1 MVYLTL
7 AIALAEHEIEFSPLI
22 PLPEESWTT
31 HASSQIPIPIP
42 MPRFLHSSFSSNST
56 RPVRIARRRGDR
68 LRSPADGPQSIM
80 IWSEEIVRN
89 ASVVG
94 FRLSAFSF
102 LKELFTSLNEAQYDV
117 NRILSLH

>member
-1 MVYLTL
+1 MVIYG
-7 AIALAEHEIEFSPLI
+7 
-22 PLPEESWTT
+22 LPHAGDSIGRARNQILST
-31 HASSQIPIPIP
+31 HSITWRILNYPRFLQIPIP

-102 LKELFTSLNEAQYDV
+102 QKNYS
-117 NRILSLH
+117 RH